1 MKNILVSNDIIPVG
15 QFKSGLAKYLKEIQN
30 KRNSLIIT
38 QNGKPAGVLISPSEF
53 DELRQTK
60 LFIDS
65 ISRGLSDSEKGE
77 VLSTSQLRIE
87 LQKTRTGKERRKYFG
102 QKRHYFDCK
111 KLKNTSQEIIPLSQ
125 LSLLT
130 S

>member
-15 QFKSGLAKYLKEIQN
+15 QFKSGLAKYLKEIQI

-38 QNGKPAGVLISPSEF
+38 QNGKPAGVLISPAEF

-65 ISRGLSDSEKGE
+65 ISRGLSNSEKGE
-77 VLSTSQLRIE
+77 VFSTSQLRRE
-87 LQKTRTGKERRKYFG
+87 LQKTRSGKEK
-102 QKRHYFDCK
+102 
-111 KLKNTSQEIIPLSQ
+111 
-125 LSLLT
+125 
-130 S
+130 

>member
-1 MKNILVSNDIIPVG
+1 MKNILVASDIIPVG

-65 ISRGLSDSEKGE
+65 ISRGLAHSEKGE
-77 VLSTSQLRIE
+77 VLSTAQLRNE
-87 LQKTRTGKERRKYFG
+87 LQKTRTGKQR
-102 QKRHYFDCK
+102 
-111 KLKNTSQEIIPLSQ
+111 
-125 LSLLT
+125 
-130 S
+130 

>member
-1 MKNILVSNDIIPVG
+1 MKNILVANDIIPVG
-15 QFKSGLAKYLKEIQN
+15 QFKSGLAKYLKEVQN

-60 LFIDS
+60 LFIES

-77 VLSTSQLRIE
+77 MLSTSQLRSE
-87 LQKTRTGKERRKYFG
+87 LQKTRT
-102 QKRHYFDCK
+102 K
-111 KLKNTSQEIIPLSQ
+111 K
-125 LSLLT
+125 
-130 S
+130 

>member
-1 MKNILVSNDIIPVG
+1 MKNILVANDIIPVG

-53 DELRQTK
+53 DDLRQTK

-65 ISRGLSDSEKGE
+65 ISRGLSNSEKGE
-77 VLSTSQLRIE
+77 LFSTSQLRNE
-87 LQKTRTGKERRKYFG
+87 LQKRRTGKER
-102 QKRHYFDCK
+102 
-111 KLKNTSQEIIPLSQ
+111 
-125 LSLLT
+125 
-130 S
+130 